1 MKDLINLNNLPK
13 CLNFFNFLNQYI
25 ENIQVNTYE
34 FICIINKADR
44 MNDVECIKPW
54 FDLSISR
61 KRRYIDRPVMQ
72 IIVSEY
78 DY

>member
-25 ENIQVNTYE
+25 ENIQVNTYK

-44 MNDVECIKPW
+44 MKDVECIKLW
-54 FDLSISR
+54 FDFSISR

-72 IIVSEY
+72 IIVSEC